1 MLFISSIICDFQV
14 WALFVIWIVA
24 YHLYYNIFTTT
35 RSAVSKLV
43 EPEEVGKIFT
53 IIGFLESTM
62 QLVAKPIFGFVYQ
75 ATLHILPCL
84 WILIMAASLTFVLI
98 IAIVTHVGM
107 ARERRS
113 AAQESETIKMNA
125 TENIS

>member
-1 MLFISSIICDFQV
+1 MV
-14 WALFVIWIVA
+14 M

-62 QLVAKPIFGFVYQ
+62 QLVAKPIFGLIYQ

-84 WILIMAASLTFVLI
+84 WILIMSGFLTLTLI
-98 IAIVTHVGM
+98 ISIITHVGM
-107 ARERRS
+107 KRERR
-113 AAQESETIKMNA
+113 AEQETIKMNP

>member
-1 MLFISSIICDFQV
+1 M
-14 WALFVIWIVA
+14 

-62 QLVAKPIFGFVYQ
+62 QLVAKPIFGLIYQ

-84 WILIMAASLTFVLI
+84 WILTMSGLLTLTLV
-98 IAIVTHVGM
+98 IALQPMWGWPGRGEQHKSQ
-107 ARERRS
+107 RQSR
-113 AAQESETIKMNA
+113 
-125 TENIS
+125 

>member
-1 MLFISSIICDFQV
+1 M
-14 WALFVIWIVA
+14 IWIVA

-62 QLVAKPIFGFVYQ
+62 QLVAKPIFGLIYQ

-84 WILIMAASLTFVLI
+84 WILTMSAFLTLTLI
-98 IAIVTHVGM
+98 ISIITHVGM
-107 ARERRS
+107 KRERR
-113 AAQESETIKMNA
+113 AAQETIKMNA

>member
-1 MLFISSIICDFQV
+1 M
-14 WALFVIWIVA
+14 A

-62 QLVAKPIFGFVYQ
+62 QLVAKPIFGLIYQ

-84 WILIMAASLTFVLI
+84 WILIMAAFLTFTFA
-98 IAIVTHVGM
+98 IAIGTHVGM
-107 ARERRS
+107 AKERRS
-113 AAQESETIKMNA
+113 MQEPETIKMEA
-125 TENIS
+125 TEDAS

>member
-1 MLFISSIICDFQV
+1 M
-14 WALFVIWIVA
+14 

-62 QLVAKPIFGFVYQ
+62 QLVAKPIFGFIYQ
-75 ATLHILPCL
+75 ATLNILPCL
-84 WILIMAASLTFVLI
+84 WILIMSAFLTLTLVI
-98 IAIVTHVGM
+98 SIVTHVGM
-107 ARERRS
+107 KRERR
-113 AAQESETIKMNA
+113 AEQESETIKMNA

>member
-1 MLFISSIICDFQV
+1 M
-14 WALFVIWIVA
+14 A

-62 QLVAKPIFGFVYQ
+62 QLVAKPIFGLIYQ

-84 WILIMAASLTFVLI
+84 WILTMSTFLTITLI
-98 IAIVTHVGM
+98 IAILTHVGM
-107 ARERRS
+107 TRERRS

-125 TENIS
+125 TENVS

>member
-1 MLFISSIICDFQV
+1 MRAAETAIVV
-14 WALFVIWIVA
+14 WALFVIWIVM

-62 QLVAKPIFGFVYQ
+62 QLVAKPIFGLIYQ
-75 ATLHILPCL
+75 ATLHILPSL
-84 WILIMAASLTFVLI
+84 WLLIMSTFLVLTFV
-98 IAIVTHVGM
+98 IAFITHIGM
-107 ARERRS
+107 ARERR
-113 AAQESETIKMNA
+113 AEKELETIKMS
-125 TENIS
+125 EKVDSS

>member
-1 MLFISSIICDFQV
+1 M
-14 WALFVIWIVA
+14 
-24 YHLYYNIFTTT
+24 
-35 RSAVSKLV
+35 SKLV

-62 QLVAKPIFGFVYQ
+62 QLVAKPIFGLIYQ

-84 WILIMAASLTFVLI
+84 WILTMSAFLIITLI
-98 IAIVTHVGM
+98 IAILTHVGM
-107 ARERRS
+107 TRERRS

-125 TENIS
+125 TENVS

>member
-14 WALFVIWIVA
+14 WALFIIWIVA

-62 QLVAKPIFGFVYQ
+62 QLVAKPIFGLIYQ

-84 WILIMAASLTFVLI
+84 WILIMSGFLTLTLI
-98 IAIVTHVGM
+98 ISIITHVGM
-107 ARERRS
+107 KRERR
-113 AAQESETIKMNA
+113 AEQETIKMNP